1 MGSIGNTG
9 RLAAF
14 QTDVFNTGLDLGRC
28 EINRNLGVYRANDNA
43 AIRQGQVVC
52 LDANG
57 ELILPVN
64 GSAPTTGTR
73 VMGIA
78 KWNKLPGTGAAK
90 MIDEPINLGAG
101 PLPAIVNL
109 SRTAGVSGLTIWSA
123 PGQSYTAGNTQYVN
137 GATGYTF
144 VANGTVTAP
153 GGSLI
158 PLATTVFASYTFDM
172 TQNDYDFQGRNFWN
186 TLDKATVAENRMTV
200 IQGPATLFT
209 CEYFSNDTWAEND
222 PVYTIDP
229 AGASFILGQGGSVGQ
244 VTNVPTGA
252 GNPLGQV
259 IGRCIQVPSVNDP
272 FLGFVL
278 DVF

>member
-1 MGSIGNTG
+1 MGSIANTG

-43 AIRQGQVVC
+43 AIRQGQVIC
-52 LDANG
+52 LDANE
-57 ELILPVN
+57 ELILPVD
-64 GSAPTTGTR
+64 GGAPPLASGRR

-78 KWNKLPGTGAAK
+78 KWNKLPGTGAGK
-90 MIDEPINLGAG
+90 MIDEPINFGAG
-101 PLPAIVNL
+101 PLPAIINL
-109 SRTAGVSGLTIWSA
+109 SRTAGVTGLTIWSA
-123 PGQSYTAGNTQYVN
+123 AGQSGTPANTQYVN
-137 GATGYTF
+137 GATGYTYTAGG
-144 VANGTVTAP
+144 VVTAP
-153 GGSLI
+153 GASLI

-209 CEYFSNDTWAEND
+209 CEYFSNDTWAVND
-222 PVYTIDP
+222 AVYTIDP
-229 AGASFILGQGGSVGQ
+229 AGATFQVSDMGQ
-244 VTNVPTGA
+244 VTNVPGPLA
-252 GNPLGQV
+252 ANPQGQV

>member
-28 EINRNLGVYRANDNA
+28 EINRNLGVYRSNDNA

-52 LDANG
+52 LDANE

-64 GSAPTTGTR
+64 GLAPTGSQQ
-73 VMGIA
+73 VMGIS

-90 MIDEPINLGAG
+90 MIDEPINFGAG
-101 PLPAIVNL
+101 PLPVTITL
-109 SRTAGVSGLTIWSA
+109 SRTAGVSGLTIYPLA
-123 PGQSYTAGNTQYVN
+123 GQEGTAGNVALVD
-137 GATGYTF
+137 GVDFTF
-144 VANGTVTAP
+144 AANGQVIGA
-153 GGSLI
+153 GGM

-186 TLDKATVAENRMTV
+186 TLDKATVAENRLTV
-200 IQGPATLFT
+200 IQGAATLFT
-209 CEYFSNDTWAEND
+209 CEYYSGDTWAIND
-222 PVYTIDP
+222 AVFVIDE
-229 AGASFILGQGGSVGQ
+229 GATGDPLCQGQ
-244 VTNVPTGA
+244 VTN
-252 GNPLGQV
+252 GNVGSPSANV
-259 IGRCIQVPSVNDP
+259 IGRCIQVPSVNDA

>member
-28 EINRNLGVYRANDNA
+28 EINRNLGVYRSNDNA

-52 LDANG
+52 LDANE

-64 GSAPTTGTR
+64 GLAPTGSQQ
-73 VMGIA
+73 VMGIS

-90 MIDEPINLGAG
+90 MIDEPINFGAG
-101 PLPAIVNL
+101 PLPSTITL
-109 SRTAGVSGLTIWSA
+109 SRTAGVSGLTIYPLA
-123 PGQSYTAGNTQYVN
+123 GQEGTAGNTPFTVGG
-137 GATGYTF
+137 GADFTF
-144 VANGTVTAP
+144 AANGQVTAVL
-153 GGSLI
+153 GSTI

-186 TLDKATVAENRMTV
+186 TLDKATVAENRLTV
-200 IQGPATLFT
+200 IQGAATLFT
-209 CEYFSNDTWAEND
+209 CEYFSGDTWAIND
-222 PVYTIDP
+222 AVSVIDE
-229 AGASFILGQGGSVGQ
+229 GATGDPLCQGQ
-244 VTNVPTGA
+244 VTNNSVGVA
-252 GNPLGQV
+252 SVNV
-259 IGRCIQVPSVNDP
+259 IGRCIQVPSVNDAY
-272 FLGFVL
+272 LGFVL